1 MVYSFEKEIENK
13 YKAQLKE
20 KVNQEELDRALIA
33 LKNVLN
39 TSDGRKVMNKILSI
53 CPCDVLNNCD
63 NPIKMSYNEGVRAV
77 GIVIKDLII
86 RATDRKMYY
95 QVLEETI

>member
-1 MVYSFEKEIENK
+1 MVYSLEKDIDNK

-20 KVNQEELDRALIA
+20 KVNQEEFDRALIA

-53 CPCDVLNNCD
+53 CPCDVLNICD
-63 NPIKMSYNEGVRAV
+63 TPIKMSYNEGVRAV

-86 RATDRKMYY
+86 RSTDRKMYY